1 MYPQNS
7 FLVAIFK
14 FVFVFCG
21 NCLKRCASEC
31 HTVNLDIWEALLVN
45 KLFEKGD
52 LWVFKL
58 AVAPSIFSIELIAHL
73 DIIFEGV
80 VAAAVDWGILR
91 EMIERVQF

>member
-1 MYPQNS
+1 MNPQIS
-7 FLVAIFK
+7 FLVGFFK

-21 NCLKRCASEC
+21 DCLKRCASEC

-58 AVAPSIFSIELIAHL
+58 AVAHHVFSIELIAHF

-80 VAAAVDWGILR
+80 VTAAVDWGILR
-91 EMIERVQF
+91 EMLKRV